1 MVGRRLAAII
11 QMIQDEMVMIMSR
24 QMELDC
30 LDLFF
35 KPSDCIEIMVMK
47 KTKKK
52 M

>member
-1 MVGRRLAAII
+1 MGRRLTAII
-11 QMIQDEMVMIMSR
+11 QMIQDEIVMIMSR

-30 LDLFF
+30 LDMIFMTR
-35 KPSDCIEIMVMK
+35 DCIEIMVMK

>member
-1 MVGRRLAAII
+1 MVGRKLAAII

-30 LDLFF
+30 LDLLFM
-35 KPSDCIEIMVMK
+35 SRDCIEIMVMK

>member
-1 MVGRRLAAII
+1 MGRRLTDII
-11 QMIQDEMVMIMSR
+11 QMIQDEIVMIMSR

-30 LDLFF
+30 LDLIFMTR
-35 KPSDCIEIMVMK
+35 DCIEIMVMK

>member
-11 QMIQDEMVMIMSR
+11 QMIQDAMVMIMRR

-35 KPSDCIEIMVMK
+35 MPRDCIEIMMMK